1 MTRPA
6 LPSRRRPP
14 PAPPKPRSAA
24 LALLLL
30 LGACNRGPVRVP
42 PGDGSF
48 DAGVIPAP
56 GPPDDGGRRPDPDA
70 DGPCDPL
77 ALLARLPLEV
87 PGWRAESDPIF
98 PHESV
103 GGSFVGC
110 VGRLYRA
117 PDGRCAIAAAGRPID
132 ALAAAKALTEE
143 RLQAGRRGRVPTLTR
158 AAPEAKQ
165 VTTWAFPPDGTLLL
179 VRAFGTTDPQALEP
193 LLDALFPAEP
203 TDGGTVPGA
212 ADPAAAGAV
221 ECPPTVPFA
230 NVYDPG
236 AFYSPPDDCRRP

>member
-1 MTRPA
+1 M
-6 LPSRRRPP
+6 
-14 PAPPKPRSAA
+14 
-24 LALLLL
+24 
-30 LGACNRGPVRVP
+30 RVP
-42 PGDGSF
+42 PGDGAF

-56 GPPDDGGRRPDPDA
+56 VSSDDAGRRPDPDA

-87 PGWRAESDPIF
+87 PGWRAEDDPIF
-98 PHESV
+98 PYEWV

-117 PDGRCAIAAAGRPID
+117 PDGRCAVAAAGRPID

-143 RLQAGRRGRVPTLTR
+143 RLRTGRRGGVPTLTR
-158 AAPEAKQ
+158 PAPEAKQ

-179 VRAFGTTDPQALEP
+179 VRAFGTTDPLALEP
-193 LLDALFPAEP
+193 LLDALFPAETP
-203 TDGGTVPGA
+203 DGGTVPGGL
-212 ADPAAAGAV
+212 DPGDAGAVV
-221 ECPPTVPFA
+221 ECPPTAPFA